1 MPTYPQLRKNC
12 CSFARDVCIRLGV
25 KEADIPRWFHNAAQ
39 AGADAEDAITNVEY
53 SVRNM
58 LDCTAP
64 VDPLD
69 LESYNHG
76 FEIILPMGRTLEGK
90 MTKGLKVVESPT
102 MRTPQERTPL
112 DDDNLSLSDMHETAS
127 WTY

>member
-1 MPTYPQLRKNC
+1 M
-12 CSFARDVCIRLGV
+12 RLGV
-25 KEADIPRWFHNAAQ
+25 KEEDIPRWFHNAAQ

-58 LDCTAP
+58 LDCARP

-69 LESYNHG
+69 MEGYNHG
-76 FEIILPMGRTLEGK
+76 FEVILPTGCAQEGK
-90 MTKGLKVVESPT
+90 VTTGLKVVESPT

-112 DDDNLSLSDMHETAS
+112 DNDDLSLSDMHETAS